1 MSSPNYIAGGD
12 ITPSRFVTISGSN
25 TVTQAD
31 AASDKIAGISQE
43 WSKNAPIPGASSLAA
58 ESGDPVMV
66 YGNTDAAFLTAT
78 SSGWTAGDR
87 LTSNATGK
95 GVTASGTDQY
105 GAIALT
111 TVTAEGLGRV
121 QVLLGKNP

>member
-1 MSSPNYIAGGD
+1 MPNPSYTAGGD
-12 ITPSRFVTISGSN
+12 ITPSRFVNISGTN
-25 TVTQAD
+25 QVNQAD
-31 AASDKIAGISQE
+31 AVSDKLVGVAQE

-66 YGNTDAAFLTAT
+66 YGLGEMCLLTAT

-105 GAIALT
+105 GAVALS
-111 TVTAEGLGRV
+111 TVTGEGLGRV
-121 QVLLGKNP
+121 QIVIGKNP